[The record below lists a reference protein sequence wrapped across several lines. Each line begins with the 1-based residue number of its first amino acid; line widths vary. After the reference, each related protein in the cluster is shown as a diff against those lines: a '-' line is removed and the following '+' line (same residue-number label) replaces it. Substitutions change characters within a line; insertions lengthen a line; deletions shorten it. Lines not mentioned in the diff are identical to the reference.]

1 MMRHRHAVWSAAAL
15 ALVMTAA
22 CAKPKPPVARPIPP
36 PPPGGTSTSNPPP
49 PGPTR
54 PPEPVI
60 ESSIPAEPKVTS
72 DPLSGRDIDEIN
84 KNSPFQPVFFGLD
97 LDSLDDTA
105 KQALTTNAE
114 LMKKY
119 PTFVITIEGHADERG
134 TAEYNLA
141 LGERRAT
148 AARNFLVS
156 LGISAER
163 LRTVSYG
170 KEFPFDPGH
179 DESAWSKNRRAHF
192 VVTSK

>member
-1 MMRHRHAVWSAAAL
+1 M
-15 ALVMTAA
+15 
-22 CAKPKPPVARPIPP
+22 ARPIPP
-36 PPPGGTSTSNPPP
+36 PPPGGTS
-49 PGPTR
+49 R
-54 PPEPVI
+54 PRPSCADSAAQPVI
-60 ESSIPAEPKVTS
+60 ETPIPAEPKVTS

-97 LDSLDDTA
+97 MDNLDSTA
-105 KQALTTNAE
+105 QQALTTNAE

-119 PTFVITIEGHADERG
+119 ATFVVTIEGHADERG

-141 LGERRAT
+141 LGERRAV

-156 LGISAER
+156 LGIAAER

>member
-1 MMRHRHAVWSAAAL
+1 MAMV
-15 ALVMTAA
+15 LVMTAA

-36 PPPGGTSTSNPPP
+36 PPPGGTSPTSTPPP
-49 PGPTR
+49 PTR

-60 ESSIPAEPKVTS
+60 ESTIPAEPKVTS
-72 DPLSGRDIDEIN
+72 DPISAGDIDFIN

-97 LDSLDDTA
+97 LDTLDSTA
-105 KQALTTNAE
+105 QQALTTNAE

-119 PTFVITIEGHADERG
+119 ATFVVTIEGHADERG

-141 LGERRAT
+141 LGERRAVAT
-148 AARNFLVS
+148 RNFLVS
-156 LGISAER
+156 LGIAAER